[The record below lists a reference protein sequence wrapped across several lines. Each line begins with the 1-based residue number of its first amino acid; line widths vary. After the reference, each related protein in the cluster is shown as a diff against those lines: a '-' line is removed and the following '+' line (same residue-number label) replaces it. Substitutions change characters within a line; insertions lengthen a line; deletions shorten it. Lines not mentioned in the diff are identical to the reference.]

1 MRYSQQLA
9 IFIKFQGLDF
19 EFLDEALQGKRLPR
33 HLTLLYESEGI
44 AIRNR
49 VLEEGQLKEV
59 ITFAQDTLGLA
70 MSEFL

>member
-19 EFLDEALQGKRLPR
+19 EFLDEALQGKHLPR
-33 HLTLLYESEGI
+33 HLTLLYEGEGI

-49 VLEEGQLKEV
+49 LFEEGRLQEV
-59 ITFAQDTLGLA
+59 VSFAQETLGLD
-70 MSEFL
+70 MSEFI